1 MKPNNPPAFPMQIIA
16 SPNSEIQE
24 GMTLRDWFA
33 GMATDGDIDA
43 IMSMNSVRYTQGL
56 PCFNRQ
62 SARYEHANKMLAER
76 EKGQQ

>member
-1 MKPNNPPAFPMQIIA
+1 MKSNNPPAFPIPVGMHG
-16 SPNSEIQE
+16 EE